1 MIDRRRILALA
12 AVAAFLVLTVGPAAL
27 AAVVGS
33 PTLTPRVVQSG
44 LEYPWD
50 IAFAPDGR
58 MFVTER
64 PGRIR
69 IFASGNAG
77 AALLKTF
84 TISNVHAS
92 GESGAMGIALDP
104 DFATNGY
111 LYVCVSRD
119 DESQWRNQVIR
130 YRVTGTAFAFDRYL
144 VRRGALAASN
154 HDGCRIRFG
163 PGGKLWVT
171 MGDAGDGSLAQ
182 DPGAYNGK
190 VLRVNRDGSIP
201 ATNPIMPGAAARTAV
216 YSMGHRNP
224 QGIAFQPGTGRVYA
238 VEHGPDCDDEINWIR
253 AGRNYGWPIEV
264 GTEPG
269 EPYSNPAWESDCPT
283 IAPSGATFVTGAN
296 WGSLEGRLFV
306 ATLKEQD
313 LRRFWISGD
322 GLTAVQKGIHYDGRW
337 GRLRAAVLGPAG
349 RLYLTTSNGVDDR
362 IIRIVATVP

>member
-1 MIDRRRILALA
+1 MFDRRWTLALA
-12 AVAAFLVLTVGPAAL
+12 AVAALLAL
-27 AAVVGS
+27 ALGPTAQTVAVTN
-33 PTLTPRVVQSG
+33 PTLSATVVQSG
-44 LEYPWD
+44 LEHPWD
-50 IAFAPDGR
+50 LAFAPDGR
-58 MFVTER
+58 MYVTER

-69 IFASGNAG
+69 IFASGAVA

-84 TISNVHAS
+84 TISNVHAE

-104 DFATNGY
+104 NFATNGY

-119 DESQWRNQVIR
+119 DEGQWRNQVLR
-130 YRVTGTAFAFDRYL
+130 YRVSGTSFAFDRY
-144 VRRGALAASN
+144 VIRRGMVAASN

-163 PGGKLWVT
+163 PGGRLWVT
-171 MGDAGDGSLAQ
+171 MGDAGDGSLSQ

-224 QGIAFQPGTGRVYA
+224 QGIGFQPGTGRVYA
-238 VEHGPDCDDEINWIR
+238 IEHGPDCDDEINWIR

-269 EPYSNPAWESDCPT
+269 EPYTNPAWESDCPT
-283 IAPSGATFVTGAN
+283 IAPSGGAFVSGSN
-296 WGSLEGRLFV
+296 WGSFENRLFV

-313 LRRFWISGD
+313 LRRFAISSD
-322 GLTAVQKGIHYDGRW
+322 GLTATERAILYDGRW
-337 GRLRAAVLGPAG
+337 GRLRAVVLGPG
-349 RLYLTTSNGVDDR
+349 GKLYLTTSNGSNDR
-362 IIRIVATVP
+362 IIRITASLP